1 MMAAVPGSARRPGTA
16 AAAGA
21 QPLSPRVKWR
31 AITIATLA
39 FLPAYW
45 AVLIAMV
52 ASAGDRGPSP
62 GPAFALGLSLIPF
75 VFLALAFF
83 SGHPSAPGAVLRAMG
98 LAIIVGIPVSALAAD
113 ALTGLVAGMGAGGIS
128 ALRKDGPGRTRA
140 RAAAVAIAAAYT
152 FILLRMVPEI
162 TILLA
167 PTFPFTSL
175 GIADHLADRRTKRQ
189 AA

>member
-1 MMAAVPGSARRPGTA
+1 V
-16 AAAGA
+16 

-52 ASAGDRGPSP
+52 SSAGDGGPSP

-83 SGHPSAPGAVLRAMG
+83 SGHPSAPGAVLKGMG

-113 ALTGLVAGMGAGGIS
+113 ALTGLVAGMGAGGVS
-128 ALRKDGPGRTRA
+128 ALRTDGPGRTRA
-140 RAAAVAIAAAYT
+140 RAVAVAIAA
-152 FILLRMVPEI
+152 EI
-162 TILLA
+162 AILLA

-175 GIADHLADRRTKRQ
+175 GIADHLAERRTRRQ
-189 AA
+189 AG